1 MGQSLMK
8 IAVVSDIHGNVLA
21 LEAVL
26 ADLTGEAPDVVV
38 NLGDCVSGPLW
49 PEETAAILRETKW
62 PTVRGNHDRIVLEN
76 PIEKMGPTDSFAAD
90 RLSRQSLDWLK
101 TTQPTIRLSDDVFL
115 CHGTPDNDDRYLTE
129 KVEGPKGH
137 LPDEETL
144 IAELKGETSPI
155 ICCGHT
161 HIPRVIHLHET
172 RQTILNPGS
181 VGLPSY
187 EDDHPNRHTME
198 VGSPHAR
205 YALMTKGAS
214 GWSFLE
220 KILPYDWEAAALEAE
235 KNKRPGWGRSLRR
248 GFYGPLS

>member
-1 MGQSLMK
+1 MK
-8 IAVVSDIHGNVLA
+8 IAVVSDIHGNLLA

-26 ADLTGEAPDVVV
+26 RDIRAEAPDVVV

-49 PEETAAILRETKW
+49 PEETAALLRETDW
-62 PTVRGNHDRIVLEN
+62 PTVRGNHDRFLIDD
-76 PIEKMGPTDSFAAD
+76 PIEKMGPTDAFTAE
-90 RLSRQSLDWLK
+90 RLSADSLEWLRK
-101 TTQPTIRLSDDVFL
+101 SRPTIRISDEIFL

-137 LPDEETL
+137 LPDEDTL
-144 IAELKGETSPI
+144 LTELKGEAAPI

-161 HIPRVIHLHET
+161 HIPRLIRLEST
-172 RQTILNPGS
+172 GQTILNPGS

-187 EDDHPNRHTME
+187 EDNHPTRHKME

-205 YALMTKGAS
+205 YALMTRS
-214 GWSFLE
+214 DSSWSFQE
-220 KILPYDWEAAALEAE
+220 KILEYDWDSASREAQR
-235 KNKRPGWGRSLRR
+235 NGRPGWARSLKH

>member
-1 MGQSLMK
+1 
-8 IAVVSDIHGNVLA
+8 
-21 LEAVL
+21 
-26 ADLTGEAPDVVV
+26 
-38 NLGDCVSGPLW
+38 
-49 PEETAAILRETKW
+49 
-62 PTVRGNHDRIVLEN
+62 VRGNHDRIVLEN
-76 PIEKMGPTDSFAAD
+76 PIEKMGPTDAFSAE
-90 RLSRQSLDWLK
+90 RLSRQSLDWLRTSK
-101 TTQPTIRLSDDVFL
+101 PAIRLSDDVFL

-172 RQTILNPGS
+172 GQTIVNPGS

-214 GWSFLE
+214 GWSFQE

>member
-1 MGQSLMK
+1 MK
-8 IAVVSDIHGNVLA
+8 IAVISDIHGNLLA

-26 ADLTGEAPDVVV
+26 EDLKHESPDMIV

-49 PEETAAILRETKW
+49 PEETATVLRETDW
-62 PTVRGNHDRIVLEN
+62 PTVRGNHDRFLLED
-76 PIEKMGPTDSFAAD
+76 PFEKMGPTDAFAAE
-90 RLSRQSLDWLK
+90 RLSSENLDWLR
-101 TTQPTIRLSDDVFL
+101 TTRVTIRLSGDIFL
-115 CHGTPDNDDRYLTE
+115 CHGTPDDDNRYLTE

-144 IAELKGETSPI
+144 LADIGTERAPV

-161 HIPRVIHLHET
+161 HIPRVIHLSAT
-172 RQTILNPGS
+172 GQTILNPGS

-187 EDDHPNRHTME
+187 EDDHPHKHKME

-205 YALMTKGAS
+205 YAVMTKAGED
-214 GWSFLE
+214 WNFQE
-220 KILPYDWEAAALEAE
+220 RILSYDWDAASREAD
-235 KNKRPGWGRSLRR
+235 KNGRPGWARALKH

>member
-1 MGQSLMK
+1 MK

-26 ADLTGEAPDVVV
+26 ADLKSEAPDLVV

-49 PEETAAILRETKW
+49 PEDTAAILRDTAW
-62 PTVRGNHDRIVLEN
+62 PTIRGNHDRIVLED
-76 PIEKMGPTDSFAAD
+76 PIEKMGPTDAFAAE
-90 RLSRQSLDWLK
+90 RLSSESINWLK
-101 TTQPTIRLSDDVFL
+101 TAKPTIRLDGEIFL

-144 IAELKGETSPI
+144 LAELKGEKSPI

-161 HIPRVIHLHET
+161 HIPRVIRLQKT
-172 RQTILNPGS
+172 GQTLLNPGS

-187 EDDHPNRHTME
+187 EDDHPNKHKME
-198 VGSPHAR
+198 AGSPHAR
-205 YALMTKGAS
+205 YAVMTKS
-214 GWSFLE
+214 ERGWSFQE
-220 KILPYDWEAAALEAE
+220 KILPYDWDAASKEAE
-235 KNKRPGWGRSLRR
+235 KNGRLGWARALKH
-248 GFYGPLS
+248 GFFGPLS

>member
-1 MGQSLMK
+1 MK

-26 ADLTGEAPDVVV
+26 ADLKGEAPDVIV

-49 PEETAAILRETKW
+49 PEETAAILRESNW
-62 PTVRGNHDRIVLEN
+62 PTVRGNHDRFL
-76 PIEKMGPTDSFAAD
+76 IEDPVEKLGPTDVFAAERLSPDSFA
-90 RLSRQSLDWLK
+90 WLE
-101 TTQPTIRLSDDVFL
+101 TTQATIRLNEEVFL
-115 CHGTPDNDDRYLTE
+115 CHGTPDNDNRYLTE

-137 LPDEETL
+137 LPDEQAL
-144 IAELKGETSPI
+144 LADLKGETAPI

-161 HIPRVIHLHET
+161 HIPRVIHLHQT
-172 RQTILNPGS
+172 GQTILNPGS

-187 EDDHPNRHTME
+187 EDDQPNKHKME

-205 YALMTKGAS
+205 YAMMTKGAN
-214 GWSFLE
+214 GWAFQE
-220 KILPYDWEAAALEAE
+220 KILPYDWETAAKEADR
-235 KNKRPGWGRSLRR
+235 NGRPGWGRSLRH

>member
-1 MGQSLMK
+1 MK

-26 ADLTGEAPDVVV
+26 ADLKSEAPDITV

-49 PEETAAILRETKW
+49 PEETAAILRELAW
-62 PTVRGNHDRIVLEN
+62 PTVRGNHDRFLVDR
-76 PIEKMGPTDSFAAD
+76 PISRMRPTDAFAAE
-90 RLSRQSLDWLK
+90 RLSRESIEWLN
-101 TTQPTIRLSDDVFL
+101 TSQPTIRLNDEVFL

-144 IAELKGETSPI
+144 LADIKGERAPI

-161 HIPRVIHLHET
+161 HIPRVIRLQAT
-172 RQTILNPGS
+172 GQMILNPGS

-187 EDDHPNRHTME
+187 EDTHPQRHKME
-198 VGSPHAR
+198 AGSPHAR
-205 YALMTKGAS
+205 YAVMTKTQS
-214 GWSFLE
+214 SWNFQE
-220 KILPYDWEAAALEAE
+220 KMLTYDWDTAAREAA
-235 KNKRPGWGRSLRR
+235 KNGRKAWARSLKH

>member
-1 MGQSLMK
+1 MK

-26 ADLTGEAPDVVV
+26 ADLKVEAPDVIV

-49 PEETAAILRETKW
+49 PEETAQILRETNW
-62 PTVRGNHDRIVLEN
+62 PTVRGNHDRFLVED
-76 PIEKMGPTDSFAAD
+76 PVEKMGPTDVFAAE
-90 RLSRQSLDWLK
+90 RLSSESLDWLK
-101 TTQPTIRLSDDVFL
+101 TTQPTIRLTDEIFL

-137 LPDEETL
+137 LPDEQTL
-144 IAELKGETSPI
+144 LRDLKGEAAAV

-161 HIPRVIHLHET
+161 HIPRLIRLQ
-172 RQTILNPGS
+172 QTGQILLNPGS

-187 EDDHPNRHTME
+187 EDSHPHRHAME

-205 YALMTKGAS
+205 YALMTDNHGA
-214 GWSFLE
+214 WNFQE
-220 KILPYDWEAAALEAE
+220 KILTYDWDAASNEAR
-235 KNKRPGWGRSLRR
+235 KNGRTGWARSLKH